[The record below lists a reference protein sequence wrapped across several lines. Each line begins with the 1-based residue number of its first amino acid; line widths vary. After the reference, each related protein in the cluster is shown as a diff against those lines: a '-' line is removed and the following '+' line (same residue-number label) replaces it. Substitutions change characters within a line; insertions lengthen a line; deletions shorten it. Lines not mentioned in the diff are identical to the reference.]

1 MNYVANYVYIQLSFK
16 ILIKYF
22 IAKNGIS
29 LRLSRTKKI
38 GSFNT
43 LLSNMLT
50 VMYCSDRLERV
61 MLSNCVNTR
70 QHQNGIRNFSKL
82 HYIYVCQNK
91 QW

>member
-1 MNYVANYVYIQLSFK
+1 MNYVVNYVYIQLSFK

-22 IAKNGIS
+22 TAKNGIS

-61 MLSNCVNTR
+61 MFSNCVNTR
-70 QHQNGIRNFSKL
+70 QHQNGIRKFSKL